1 MAGLFVFIHFHR
13 LHCLW
18 LSFVVSWSC
27 IHIKMHPILWK
38 MERMPVTVTIYDVA
52 REAGVSM
59 ATVSRVVNNN
69 PNVKPQTRKKVL
81 ETIERLGY
89 RPNAVA
95 RGLASKKTTTV
106 GVVIPDISNS
116 NFAEVARGIEDIAN
130 MYHYNIILC
139 NADKKKDKEIRVIN
153 TLLEKQV
160 DGLLFMGG
168 AVTDEHIQA
177 FRTSLVPIV
186 LCSTTDEMANI
197 PAVDIDHEQ
206 AAYDATQHLL
216 HQGHKRIAMISG
228 TLSDPAI
235 GYSRFQGYKRALENA
250 KLAVVDD
257 YVRIGNYRYE
267 SGMEATKYF
276 LGLHERPSA
285 IFAATDEMAIGAI
298 HVIQDQGLQVPED
311 ISVISV
317 DNSRIASMVRP
328 QLTAVAQPM
337 YDIGA
342 VSMRLLTKLMN
353 KEQIDQMKF
362 VLPHELVQRQSV
374 GQARV

>member
-1 MAGLFVFIHFHR
+1 M
-13 LHCLW
+13 
-18 LSFVVSWSC
+18 
-27 IHIKMHPILWK
+27 
-38 MERMPVTVTIYDVA
+38 TVTIYDVA

-69 PNVKPQTRKKVL
+69 PNVKPQTRKKVF
-81 ETIERLGY
+81 EAIERLGY

-116 NFAEVARGIEDIAN
+116 IFSEVARGIEDIAN

-168 AVTDEHIQA
+168 AITEDHIQA
-177 FRTSLVPIV
+177 FKTSSVPVV
-186 LCSTTDEMANI
+186 LCATADEQRTI
-197 PAVDIDHEQ
+197 PSVDIDHEQ
-206 AAYDATQHLL
+206 AAFDAVQVLI
-216 HQGHKRIAMISG
+216 QNGHREIAMISG
-228 TLSDPAI
+228 TLQDPTNGFAR
-235 GYSRFQGYKRALENA
+235 YQGYKKALEDA
-250 KLAVVDD
+250 GIPVRED

-267 SGMEATKYF
+267 SGLEVAKYF
-276 LGLHERPSA
+276 LELDERPTA

-298 HVIQDQGLQVPED
+298 HGLQDSGLKVPD
-311 ISVISV
+311 DVSVISV
-317 DNSRIASMVRP
+317 DNIRMASMVRP
-328 QLTAVAQPM
+328 QLTTVAQPM

-342 VSMRLLTKLMN
+342 VAMRLLTKLMN
-353 KEQIDQMKF
+353 KETKDASELTQ
-362 VLPHELVQRQSV
+362 VTLPHDTIHRNSV
-374 GQARV
+374 ASR

>member
-1 MAGLFVFIHFHR
+1 M
-13 LHCLW
+13 
-18 LSFVVSWSC
+18 
-27 IHIKMHPILWK
+27 
-38 MERMPVTVTIYDVA
+38 TVTIYDVA

-69 PNVKPQTRKKVL
+69 PNVKPQTRKKVF
-81 ETIERLGY
+81 EAIERLGY

-106 GVVIPDISNS
+106 GVVIPDISNT

-168 AVTDEHIQA
+168 VVTDEHMQA
-177 FRTSLVPIV
+177 FKTSTVPIV
-186 LCSTTDEMANI
+186 LCGTAEENGTI
-197 PAVDIDHEQ
+197 PSVDIDHEA
-206 AAYDATQHLL
+206 AAYDAVNLL
-216 HQGHKRIAMISG
+216 ISEGHRRIGMISG
-228 TLSDPAI
+228 TLQDPAT
-235 GYSRFQGYKRALENA
+235 GYARYMGYKKALEAAGMSVNEQW
-250 KLAVVDD
+250 
-257 YVRIGNYRYE
+257 VRIGNYRYE
-267 SGMEATKYF
+267 SGQEAMKYF
-276 LGLHERPSA
+276 LELSERPTA

-298 HVIQDQGLQVPED
+298 HTIQDSGLNVPDD
-311 ISVISV
+311 ISVISI

-328 QLTAVAQPM
+328 QLTTVAQPM

-353 KEQIDQMKF
+353 KETVEATKV
-362 VLPHELVQRQSV
+362 VLPHYIITRKSV
-374 GQARV
+374 AHA

>member
-1 MAGLFVFIHFHR
+1 M
-13 LHCLW
+13 
-18 LSFVVSWSC
+18 
-27 IHIKMHPILWK
+27 
-38 MERMPVTVTIYDVA
+38 TVTIYDVA

-69 PNVKPQTRKKVL
+69 PNVKPQTRKKVF
-81 ETIERLGY
+81 EAIERLGY

-106 GVVIPDISNS
+106 GVVIPDISNTIFS
-116 NFAEVARGIEDIAN
+116 ELARGIEDIAN

-168 AVTDEHIQA
+168 AVTDEHLQA
-177 FRTSLVPIV
+177 FKTSSVPIV
-186 LCSTTDEMANI
+186 LCATKDDNNAFAS
-197 PAVDIDHEQ
+197 VDINHEQ
-206 AAYDATQHLL
+206 AAFDAVELL
-216 HQGHKRIAMISG
+216 IQNGHRNIAMISG
-228 TLSDPAI
+228 TLQDPAN
-235 GYSRFQGYKRALENA
+235 GFARYQGYKRALEAANIP
-250 KLAVVDD
+250 LRED

-267 SGMEATKYF
+267 SGLEVAKHF
-276 LGLHERPSA
+276 LELNERPTA
-285 IFAATDEMAIGAI
+285 IFAATDEMAIGAM
-298 HVIQDQGLQVPED
+298 HTLQDNGLRVPED

-317 DNSRIASMVRP
+317 DNIRMASMVRP
-328 QLTAVAQPM
+328 QLTTVAMPM

-353 KEQIDQMKF
+353 KETKDASELMQVI
-362 VLPHELVQRQSV
+362 LPHELIHRNSV
-374 GQARV
+374 AHL

>member
-1 MAGLFVFIHFHR
+1 M
-13 LHCLW
+13 
-18 LSFVVSWSC
+18 
-27 IHIKMHPILWK
+27 K
-38 MERMPVTVTIYDVA
+38 VTVTIYDVA

-69 PNVKPQTRKKVL
+69 PNVKPQTRKKVF
-81 ETIERLGY
+81 EAIERLGY

-116 NFAEVARGIEDIAN
+116 IFSEVARGIEDIAN

-139 NADKKKDKEIRVIN
+139 NADKKKEKEIRVIN

-168 AVTDEHIQA
+168 TVTEDHVQA
-177 FRTSLVPIV
+177 FKTATVPIV
-186 LCSTTDEMANI
+186 LCGTTEESNEF
-197 PAVDIDHEQ
+197 PSVDIDHE
-206 AAYDATQHLL
+206 AAAFDAVQLL
-216 HQGHKRIAMISG
+216 IDHGHRNIGMISG
-228 TLSDPAI
+228 TLQDPAN
-235 GYSRFQGYKRALENA
+235 GYARYQGYKKALEKA
-250 KLAVVDD
+250 GIEFREDR
-257 YVRIGNYRYE
+257 VRIGNYRYE
-267 SGMEATKYF
+267 SGVEVMKYF
-276 LGLHERPSA
+276 LELPERPTA

-298 HVIQDQGLQVPED
+298 HAIQDRGLKVPDD

-317 DNSRIASMVRP
+317 DNIRMASMVRP
-328 QLTAVAQPM
+328 QLTSVAQPM

-353 KEQIDQMKF
+353 KET
-362 VLPHELVQRQSV
+362 VELSRVTLPHEIIQRKSV
-374 GQARV
+374 AHVK

>member
-1 MAGLFVFIHFHR
+1 M
-13 LHCLW
+13 
-18 LSFVVSWSC
+18 
-27 IHIKMHPILWK
+27 
-38 MERMPVTVTIYDVA
+38 TVTIYDVA

-69 PNVKPQTRKKVL
+69 PNVKPQTRKKVF
-81 ETIERLGY
+81 EAIERLGY

-116 NFAEVARGIEDIAN
+116 IFSEVARGIEDIAN

-168 AVTDEHIQA
+168 AVTEEHIEA
-177 FRTSLVPIV
+177 FKTSSVPVV
-186 LCSTTDEMANI
+186 LCATADEQKTI
-197 PAVDIDHEQ
+197 PSVDIDHEK
-206 AAYDATQHLL
+206 AAYDAVQLL
-216 HQGHKRIAMISG
+216 IQKGHRQIAMISG
-228 TLSDPAI
+228 TLQDPTN
-235 GYSRFQGYKRALENA
+235 GYARYQGYKKALEEA
-250 KLAVVDD
+250 GIPLRED

-267 SGMEATKYF
+267 SGLEVTKYF
-276 LGLHERPSA
+276 MELDERPTA

-298 HVIQDQGLQVPED
+298 HALQDNGLKVPD
-311 ISVISV
+311 DVSVISV
-317 DNSRIASMVRP
+317 DNIRMASMVRP
-328 QLTAVAQPM
+328 QLTTVAQPM

-342 VSMRLLTKLMN
+342 VAMRLLTKLMN
-353 KEQIDQMKF
+353 KETKDASELTQ
-362 VLPHELVQRQSV
+362 VTLPHDIIQRNSV
-374 GQARV
+374 ASR

>member
-1 MAGLFVFIHFHR
+1 M
-13 LHCLW
+13 
-18 LSFVVSWSC
+18 
-27 IHIKMHPILWK
+27 
-38 MERMPVTVTIYDVA
+38 TVTIYDVA

-69 PNVKPQTRKKVL
+69 PNVKPQTRKKVF
-81 ETIERLGY
+81 EAIERLGY

-106 GVVIPDISNS
+106 GVVIPDISNEI
-116 NFAEVARGIEDIAN
+116 FAEVARGIEDIAN

-139 NADKKKDKEIRVIN
+139 NADKKKEKEIRVIN

-168 AVTDEHIQA
+168 NVTEEHMQA
-177 FRTSLVPIV
+177 FKTASVPIV
-186 LCSTTDEMANI
+186 LCGTTTEDDTM

-206 AAYDATQHLL
+206 AAYDAVKYLL
-216 HQGHKRIAMISG
+216 DRGHRRIGMISG
-228 TLSDPAI
+228 TLQDPNN
-235 GYSRFQGYKRALENA
+235 GFSRYQGYRRAMEEAGITLT
-250 KLAVVDD
+250 DD
-257 YVRIGNYRYE
+257 HVRIGNYKYE
-267 SGMEATKYF
+267 SGFEAMQHF
-276 LGLHERPSA
+276 LGLPERPTA

-298 HVIQDQGLQVPED
+298 HAIQDAGLSVPDD

-317 DNSRIASMVRP
+317 DNSRMASMVRP
-328 QLTAVAQPM
+328 LLTAVAQPM

-353 KEQIDQMKF
+353 KEKVDSGKI
-362 VLPHELVQRQSV
+362 VLPHELIERKSV
-374 GQARV
+374 TSA